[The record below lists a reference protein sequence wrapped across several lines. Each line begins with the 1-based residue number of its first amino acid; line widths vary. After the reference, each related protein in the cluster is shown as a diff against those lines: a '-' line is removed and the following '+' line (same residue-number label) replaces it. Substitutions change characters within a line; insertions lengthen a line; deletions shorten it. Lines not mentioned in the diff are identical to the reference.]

1 MPECVVSKSRTKKRS
16 SREFCSIVF
25 SFDRAMYHVTLVKSE
40 KVMSSPT
47 DRLAFDAY
55 YRGDYAE
62 AIVAFEGA
70 IAEEPEHIENYAYLG
85 LAYLGQGAE
94 AEAQLAWMTPEIEG
108 LCDNWS
114 QQLTEIL
121 CREVQKLNDSKL
133 AWLLRQH
140 LRELVPDDLE
150 NLLKLLQLSLKLHLW
165 AEDDPLLEQVCRCL
179 QATEIEEVSQETLWE
194 TLDLLLKET
203 PTLAGS
209 LDLCRLAATRLLCVP
224 QLVERL
230 LDRATHLE
238 FANQNSE
245 ALQLGQLCLE
255 LDQTH
260 FRALVETA
268 RFFQN
273 GWDNVAS
280 FDYLDRALA
289 VAETLPQKILA
300 SHIKIRGLL
309 RAVGYWSQAEAL
321 YAKHRRDL
329 ETFIINTDDIPL
341 DFVFR
346 LITTGS
352 MPPYLTDDLPG
363 YRQVRNQI
371 GATGQ
376 HHLQRHLG
384 DLVSRY
390 QQRPTSRRRDV
401 LKVGYLSKCFHQHSV
416 GWLVRWLFHYHDR
429 NRFEIHLY
437 SLYHTGDALQETFAA
452 DPNFHELPYSVTTV
466 ADTIHQDG
474 IDILVDLDSITSIC
488 SSCVLAL
495 KPAPIQVTWLGYDA
509 SGIPAVDYFISD
521 PYVLP
526 DDAQNYYSET
536 LWRLPQTY
544 IAVDGFEIGVPT
556 LRRDRLEIPPDAVVY
571 FSSQTGYKRNP
582 DNIRLQ
588 LQILREVPN
597 SFFLI
602 KGAYSKADSL
612 RLAFEELAEAEG
624 VSRDRLRFLP
634 TVMSEAVH
642 RANIGIADVVLD
654 TYPYNG
660 TTTTLETL
668 WVGVPIVTR
677 VGQQFASRQG
687 YTLLKNVGVEA
698 GMAFTDEEYVEWG
711 VRLGK
716 DTELRKTVSQQLRDS
731 RQTAP
736 LWNARQFSRE
746 MERAY
751 ERMWELQ

>member
-1 MPECVVSKSRTKKRS
+1 
-16 SREFCSIVF
+16 
-25 SFDRAMYHVTLVKSE
+25 
-40 KVMSSPT
+40 MSSPIASST
-47 DRLAFDAY
+47 FDAF

-62 AIVAFEGA
+62 AAIAFENAIDGA
-70 IAEEPEHIENYAYLG
+70 PEQTQYYAYLG
-85 LAYLGQGAE
+85 LAYLLQGAE

-108 LCDNWS
+108 LSDNWGRELS
-114 QQLTEIL
+114 DVLQQEVQQLDPK
-121 CREVQKLNDSKL
+121 Q

-150 NLLKLLQLSLKLHLW
+150 NLLKLLQLSLNSNLW
-165 AEDDPLLEQVCRCL
+165 VDGDPLVEQVCHCLQVTAIDGVPQEALWNTLDRLLEQ
-179 QATEIEEVSQETLWE
+179 
-194 TLDLLLKET
+194 T
-203 PTLAGS
+203 PNLPES
-209 LDLCRLAATRLLCVP
+209 LNLCRIAATRLLSTS
-224 QLVERL
+224 QFIDRL
-230 LDRATHLE
+230 LDRAKHLE
-238 FANQNSE
+238 FANQNPD

-255 LDQTH
+255 LDASH

-273 GWDNVAS
+273 SWDNITS
-280 FDYLDRALA
+280 FDYLDRAIA

-300 SHIKIRGLL
+300 SHLKLRGLM
-309 RAVGYWSQAEAL
+309 RAAGYWQQAKTL
-321 YAKHRRDL
+321 YTEHRRDL
-329 ETFIINTDDIPL
+329 ATLVTNLDDISL
-341 DFVFR
+341 DFASR
-346 LITTGS
+346 IITAGS
-352 MPPYLTDDLPG
+352 MMAYFIDDLVS
-363 YRQVRNQI
+363 YRQLRNQI
-371 GATGQ
+371 SAACQ
-376 HHLQRHLG
+376 HHLHQHLS
-384 DLVSRY
+384 DRVSRY
-390 QQRPTSRRRDV
+390 QQRPTSGHRDV
-401 LKVGYLSKCFHQHSV
+401 LKVGYLSECFRQHSV
-416 GWLVRWLFHYHDR
+416 GWLMRWLLQHHDR
-429 NRFEIHLY
+429 DRFEIHLY
-437 SLYHTGDALQETFAA
+437 SLQHTGDALQQTFAA
-452 DPNFHELPYSVTTV
+452 AESPNFHELPYSALTV
-466 ADTIHQDG
+466 ADRIDRDE
-474 IDILVDLDSITSIC
+474 IDILVDLDSVTSNCGC
-488 SSCVLAL
+488 SALAL
-495 KPAPIQVTWLGYDA
+495 KPAPIQVTWLGSDA

-526 DDAQNYYSET
+526 EDAQNYYSET
-536 LWRLPQTY
+536 LWQLPQTY

-556 LRRDRLEIPPDAVVY
+556 LRRDRLGIPPDAVVY

-602 KGAYSKADSL
+602 KGAYTNLDSV
-612 RLAFEELAEAEG
+612 RRAFEELAEAEG
-624 VSRDRLRFLP
+624 VARDRLRFLP
-634 TVMSEAVH
+634 TAISEAVH

-668 WVGVPIVTR
+668 WVGVPVVTR

-731 RQTAP
+731 RKTAP
-736 LWNARQFSRE
+736 LWNARQFTRE

-751 ERMWELQ
+751 ERMWKLR